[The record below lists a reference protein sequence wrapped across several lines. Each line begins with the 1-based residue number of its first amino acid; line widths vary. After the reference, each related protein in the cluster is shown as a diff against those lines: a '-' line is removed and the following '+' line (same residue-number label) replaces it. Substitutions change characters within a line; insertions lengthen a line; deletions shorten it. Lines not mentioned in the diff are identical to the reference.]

1 MNTKGLYYGSCAHHP
16 IRNHKLRWF
25 ICESMH
31 AKVNRARWHWGPSAC
46 IFPNLVELNVH
57 DDAEWGASV

>member
-1 MNTKGLYYGSCAHHP
+1 MDLVLIILSETISYDGSSVSQCMRRLTVP
-16 IRNHKLRWF
+16 DGTG
-25 ICESMH
+25 
-31 AKVNRARWHWGPSAC
+31 GPSAC